1 MLTHTQSLTLL
12 SPETMPVMM
21 TFLSLKNIHRK
32 RKGGVLKIDT
42 EDKDKGGAEE
52 AEPPQEELEKPTKA
66 EAEDE
71 AKEKKKSDD
80 LWASFLSDVG
90 SRPKESTPASQS
102 SITQK
107 VNMSYI
113 QSKTAYVIHR
123 IITAHF
129 NSLVLILRPV
139 LQCQQLLQ
147 GVHRQKSQHLL
158 QSPSLKCLTSPE
170 KKLGMSLLHRMS
182 LERTIRL
189 NERRKHTV
197 Y

>member
-12 SPETMPVMM
+12 SPAMMPVMM

-52 AEPPQEELEKPTKA
+52 AELPQEELEKPTKA
-66 EAEDE
+66 EEDNE

-113 QSKTAYVIHR
+113 QSKTAYVIHK
-123 IITAHF
+123 IITTHF
-129 NSLVLILRPV
+129 NSPVLILRPV
-139 LQCQQLLQ
+139 LQCQWLLQ
-147 GVHRQKSQHLL
+147 
-158 QSPSLKCLTSPE
+158 
-170 KKLGMSLLHRMS
+170 
-182 LERTIRL
+182 
-189 NERRKHTV
+189 
-197 Y
+197 